1 MDEKQLN
8 DMLSTLKAP
17 APNEERRKAAFSAAM
32 AAFDT
37 NSELLGQGDDDSDRL
52 TDRNNKTVRRS
63 LMQRSHRVSG
73 LAGGVALCALVAV
86 LGMPFFTHQVD
97 DIINISAM
105 NGAGTDLKN
114 KVGTGY
120 EDEVY
125 KKAIMA
131 ENAAKA
137 REAAARG
144 GSAIP
149 VPIAPA
155 QNEQLSVPP
164 SSVAVQSGSNYTTGT
179 LTPGTDQL
187 GEWRQKAEARR
198 LNLESETA
206 PAEADASIAQT
217 VEKGQLADDRKEES
231 RSVPQKTEAKKA
243 KDSDRADK
251 LARAANKPAGA
262 PSSEMAYPV
271 EQPKASRAYSTE
283 AEQAAIAPRDRLVV
297 MPEPRPAP
305 YTPPY
310 YQQQNGS
317 ESFPDYVD
325 NTVKATSAEPVS
337 TFSIDVDTA
346 SYAFVRRSINQGQLP
361 PKGSVRLEE
370 LINYFPY
377 TYELPAKGED
387 PFKPTI
393 AVYKTPWNAEHKLV
407 HIGIKG
413 YDLTDKPK
421 SNMVFLID
429 TSGSMNSPDKLPLVI
444 SSFKLMLDG
453 LNPDDTIG
461 IVTYAGSSGVALEP
475 TKVSNRSKIMA
486 ALNNL
491 SSGGSTA
498 GAAGI
503 EAAYGLARDGFVKEG
518 NNRVILATDGDF
530 NVGIS
535 NPDELKNFIAKKRTE
550 GVFLSVLGFGR
561 GNYQDAT
568 MQALAQNGNG
578 NASYIDN
585 LSEARKV
592 LVQEAGSTL
601 FTIAKDVKIQVEF
614 NPAIVQEYR
623 LIGYETRHLNREDFN
638 NDKIDAG
645 EIGAG
650 HTVTAIY
657 EITPVGATPV
667 TDNLRYGAKE
677 IALAKDDRADKS
689 EFGNE
694 IAFLKMRY
702 KRPDSDTSTL
712 MTRPITSS
720 DEKDLAELPDD
731 LRFAASVAGFGQLL
745 RDSQYTNSLTWDQVI
760 DMATKAKGKDEF
772 GYRAEFINLLR
783 LAKSESGQK

>member
-17 APNEERRKAAFSAAM
+17 APNETRRREAMNAAM
-32 AAFDT
+32 AAFDKNT
-37 NSELLGQGDDDSDRL
+37 ELLGQGDDDSDRL

-86 LGMPFFTHQVD
+86 LGMPFFTQQVEQ
-97 DIINISAM
+97 INNSALT
-105 NGAGTDLKN
+105 GAGSDLKP
-114 KVGTGY
+114 KVGQGF
-120 EDEVY
+120 EDEAY
-125 KKAIMA
+125 RKALEA
-131 ENAAKA
+131 ENASKLK
-137 REAAARG
+137 EAQTRG
-144 GSAIP
+144 GSAMP
-149 VPIAPA
+149 VPISGA
-155 QNEQLSVPP
+155 QQEQLSIPP
-164 SSVAVQSGSNYTTGT
+164 VQSIPAGDP
-179 LTPGTDQL
+179 LA
-187 GEWRQKAEARR
+187 EWRQKAEARR
-198 LNLESETA
+198 LSLGSETA
-206 PAEADASIAQT
+206 PAEADSASSAQSL
-217 VEKGQLADDRKEES
+217 EKGQLAGGRAEQS
-231 RSVPQKTEAKKA
+231 RSVPQKVEAKKA
-243 KDSDRADK
+243 YDGRADK
-251 LARAANKPAGA
+251 AAGAANKPWNGFQPGVSYAPEAVA
-262 PSSEMAYPV
+262 PSVSAP
-271 EQPKASRAYSTE
+271 
-283 AEQAAIAPRDRLVV
+283 APRDRMIV
-297 MPEPRPAP
+297 MPEPRPVP
-305 YTPPY
+305 YQQPY
-310 YQQQNGS
+310 YNEGNS
-317 ESFPDYVD
+317 ESFPDFVD
-325 NTVKATSAEPVS
+325 NPVKSTSAEPVS

-361 PKGSVRLEE
+361 PKGAVRLEE

-377 TYELPAKGED
+377 SYELPSKNED

-444 SSFKLMLDG
+444 SSFKLMLDN

-461 IVTYAGSSGVALEP
+461 IVTYAGSSGVVLEP
-475 TKVSNRSKIMA
+475 TKVANRAKIME

-503 EAAYGLARDGFVKEG
+503 EAAYSLARDGFVKEG

-535 NPDELKNFIAKKRTE
+535 NPDELKNFIAKKRSE

-614 NPAIVQEYR
+614 NPALVQEYR

-667 TDNLRYGAKE
+667 ADNLRYGAKE
-677 IALAKDDRADKS
+677 MALAKDDRADKS
-689 EFGNE
+689 EFSNE

-720 DEKDLAELPDD
+720 DEKDFVELSDD
-731 LRFAASVAGFGQLL
+731 IRFAASVAGFGQLL

-760 DMATKAKGKDEF
+760 EMAVSAKGKDEF
-772 GYRAEFINLLR
+772 GYRSEFINLLR

>member
-8 DMLSTLKAP
+8 DMLSNLKAP
-17 APNEERRKAAFSAAM
+17 APNDNRRQEAMTAAM
-32 AAFDT
+32 AAFDK

-52 TDRNNKTVRRS
+52 TDRNNKTARRS
-63 LMQRSHRVSG
+63 IMQRSHRLSG
-73 LAGGVALCALVAV
+73 PVGAVALCALVAV
-86 LGMPFFTHQVD
+86 LGVPFFTHQTEE
-97 DIINISAM
+97 IINMSRIS
-105 NGAGTDLKN
+105 GAGSDLKN
-114 KVGTGY
+114 KVGQGID
-120 EDEVY
+120 DEVY
-125 KKAIMA
+125 RKAIET
-131 ENAAKA
+131 ENAANAK
-137 REAAARG
+137 RAAAQG
-144 GSAIP
+144 GSAMP
-149 VPIAPA
+149 LPIGAS
-155 QNEQLSVPP
+155 QGEQLSVPP
-164 SSVAVQSGSNYTTGT
+164 P
-179 LTPGTDQL
+179 TPAAASDPL
-187 GEWRQKAEARR
+187 AEWRQKAESRR
-198 LNLESETA
+198 LSLESDTA
-206 PAEADASIAQT
+206 PPEADAAAQ
-217 VEKGQLADDRKEES
+217 GQVAAS
-231 RSVPQKTEAKKA
+231 RSEDRSAAPQKAEAKK
-243 KDSDRADK
+243 DNRADK
-251 LARAANKPAGA
+251 LARVANKPAGGPTAEMVA
-262 PSSEMAYPV
+262 PSVSIP
-271 EQPKASRAYSTE
+271 
-283 AEQAAIAPRDRLVV
+283 APREKGLDEFEAFRAKLSSNYVQ
-297 MPEPRPAP
+297 E
-305 YTPPY
+305 
-310 YQQQNGS
+310 GS
-317 ESFPDYVD
+317 ESFPDFVD
-325 NTVKATSAEPVS
+325 NPVKSTSAEPVS

-377 TYELPAKGED
+377 SYELPTKNED

-413 YDLTDKPK
+413 YDLADKPK

-444 SSFKLMLDG
+444 SSFKLMLDN

-475 TKVSNRSKIMA
+475 TKVSNRAKIME

-503 EAAYGLARDGFVKEG
+503 EAAYSLAHEGFVKEG

-535 NPDELKNFIAKKRTE
+535 NPDELKNFIAKKRSE

-614 NPAIVQEYR
+614 NPALVQEYR

-677 IALAKDDRADKS
+677 MALAKDDRADKS

-702 KRPDSDTSTL
+702 KRPDSDVSTL

-720 DEKDLAELPDD
+720 DEKDFAALPDD

-745 RDSQYTNSLTWDQVI
+745 RDSQYTNSLTWDSVI
-760 DMATKAKGKDEF
+760 EMATNAKGKDEF

>member
-97 DIINISAM
+97 EIVNNSSM
-105 NGAGTDLKN
+105 MGAGSDLKN

-137 REAAARG
+137 KEAAARG
-144 GSAIP
+144 GSAMP
-149 VPIAPA
+149 VPIAPG

-164 SSVAVQSGSNYTTGT
+164 AQTTTSFTTGA
-179 LTPGTDQL
+179 LTPAAPVPDQL

-198 LNLESETA
+198 LNLESEMA
-206 PAEADASIAQT
+206 PPEADDASASQLQPM
-217 VEKGQLADDRKEES
+217 EKGQLADGRTEQS

-243 KDSDRADK
+243 KDSRADK
-251 LARAANKPAGA
+251 LARVANKPAGA
-262 PSSEMAYPV
+262 PASEAVAPSPTFRDM
-271 EQPKASRAYSTE
+271 E
-283 AEQAAIAPRDRLVV
+283 APRDRAIV

-310 YQQQNGS
+310 YQEGNS
-317 ESFPDYVD
+317 ESFPDFVD
-325 NTVKATSAEPVS
+325 NPVKSTTAEPVS

-461 IVTYAGSSGVALEP
+461 IVTYAGSSGVTLEP

-535 NPDELKNFIAKKRTE
+535 NPDELKNFIAKKRSE

-677 IALAKDDRADKS
+677 MALAKDDRADKS

-720 DEKDLAELPDD
+720 DEKDFAELPDD

>member
-8 DMLSTLKAP
+8 DMLSTVKAP
-17 APNEERRKAAFSAAM
+17 APNEARRQAAM
-32 AAFDT
+32 AQALAAFDK

-86 LGMPFFTHQVD
+86 LGMPFFTRQAE
-97 DIINISAM
+97 DIANISSIT
-105 NGAGTDLKN
+105 GADGSLKA
-114 KVGTGY
+114 KAGASV
-120 EDEVY
+120 EDQVY
-125 KKAIMA
+125 RKAIEA
-131 ENAAKA
+131 DNAAKA
-137 REAAARG
+137 KEAVARG
-144 GSAIP
+144 GSAM
-149 VPIAPA
+149 PIAIGSA
-155 QNEQLSVPP
+155 QTEQLSVPP
-164 SSVAVQSGSNYTTGT
+164 AQPAAAVD
-179 LTPGTDQL
+179 PL

-198 LNLESETA
+198 LSVDSEA
-206 PAEADASIAQT
+206 GPAADAAA
-217 VEKGQLADDRKEES
+217 KGQLSAGRSEEL
-231 RSVPQKTEAKKA
+231 RAVPQKTEAKK
-243 KDSDRADK
+243 DNRADK
-251 LARAANKPAGA
+251 LARVANKPAGA
-262 PSSEMAYPV
+262 PASEAVAPSVSMPAP
-271 EQPKASRAYSTE
+271 QDRA
-283 AEQAAIAPRDRLVV
+283 IV
-297 MPEPRPAP
+297 MPEPRPVP

-310 YQQQNGS
+310 YQQQNSS
-317 ESFPDYVD
+317 ESFPDFVD
-325 NTVKATSAEPVS
+325 NPVKATSAEPVS

-377 TYELPAKGED
+377 SYELPTKNED

-444 SSFKLMLDG
+444 SSFKLMLDN

-475 TKVSNRSKIMA
+475 TKVSNRTKIME

-503 EAAYGLARDGFVKEG
+503 EAAYSLAREGFVKEG

-578 NASYIDN
+578 NAAYIDN

-614 NPAIVQEYR
+614 NPALVQEYR

-667 TDNLRYGAKE
+667 TDNLRYGQKE
-677 IALAKDDRADKS
+677 MALAKDDRADKS

-720 DEKDLAELPDD
+720 DEKDFAQLPDD

-760 DMATKAKGKDEF
+760 EMATNAKGKDEF

>member
-1 MDEKQLN
+1 
-8 DMLSTLKAP
+8 
-17 APNEERRKAAFSAAM
+17 
-32 AAFDT
+32 
-37 NSELLGQGDDDSDRL
+37 
-52 TDRNNKTVRRS
+52 
-63 LMQRSHRVSG
+63 
-73 LAGGVALCALVAV
+73 
-86 LGMPFFTHQVD
+86 
-97 DIINISAM
+97 
-105 NGAGTDLKN
+105 
-114 KVGTGY
+114 
-120 EDEVY
+120 
-125 KKAIMA
+125 
-131 ENAAKA
+131 
-137 REAAARG
+137 
-144 GSAIP
+144 
-149 VPIAPA
+149 
-155 QNEQLSVPP
+155 
-164 SSVAVQSGSNYTTGT
+164 
-179 LTPGTDQL
+179 
-187 GEWRQKAEARR
+187 
-198 LNLESETA
+198 
-206 PAEADASIAQT
+206 
-217 VEKGQLADDRKEES
+217 
-231 RSVPQKTEAKKA
+231 
-243 KDSDRADK
+243 
-251 LARAANKPAGA
+251 
-262 PSSEMAYPV
+262 
-271 EQPKASRAYSTE
+271 
-283 AEQAAIAPRDRLVV
+283 
-297 MPEPRPAP
+297 
-305 YTPPY
+305 
-310 YQQQNGS
+310 
-317 ESFPDYVD
+317 
-325 NTVKATSAEPVS
+325 
-337 TFSIDVDTA
+337 
-346 SYAFVRRSINQGQLP
+346 
-361 PKGSVRLEE
+361 
-370 LINYFPY
+370 
-377 TYELPAKGED
+377 
-387 PFKPTI
+387 
-393 AVYKTPWNAEHKLV
+393 
-407 HIGIKG
+407 
-413 YDLTDKPK
+413 
-421 SNMVFLID
+421 
-429 TSGSMNSPDKLPLVI
+429 
-444 SSFKLMLDG
+444 LMLDN

-475 TKVSNRSKIMA
+475 TKVSNRTKIME

-503 EAAYGLARDGFVKEG
+503 EAAYDLARDGFVKEG

-535 NPDELKNFIAKKRTE
+535 NPDELKNFIAKKRSE

-614 NPAIVQEYR
+614 NPNIVQEYR

-667 TDNLRYGAKE
+667 VDGLRYGQKE
-677 IALAKDDRADKS
+677 MALAKDDRADKS

-720 DEKDLAELPDD
+720 DEKDFAELSDD

-760 DMATKAKGKDEF
+760 EMATNAKGKDEF

>member
-8 DMLSTLKAP
+8 DMLSTVKAP
-17 APNEERRKAAFSAAM
+17 APNETRRQEAMAAAM
-32 AAFDT
+32 AAFDK

-86 LGMPFFTHQVD
+86 LGMPFFTRQAE
-97 DIINISAM
+97 DIANISRVT
-105 NGAGTDLKN
+105 GADSSLKA
-114 KVGTGY
+114 KVGAAV

-125 KKAIMA
+125 RKAIEA
-131 ENAAKA
+131 DNAAKMK
-137 REAAARG
+137 EAVARG
-144 GSAIP
+144 GSAMP
-149 VPIAPA
+149 VPIGSS
-155 QNEQLSVPP
+155 QSEQLSVPP
-164 SSVAVQSGSNYTTGT
+164 AQPAAVADS
-179 LTPGTDQL
+179 L

-198 LNLESETA
+198 LSLENEIA
-206 PAEADASIAQT
+206 PPEADAA
-217 VEKGQLADDRKEES
+217 EKGQLSAGRSEEL
-231 RSVPQKTEAKKA
+231 RAVPQKTEAKK
-243 KDSDRADK
+243 DSRADK
-251 LARAANKPAGA
+251 LARVANKPAAA
-262 PSSEMAYPV
+262 PSSEAV
-271 EQPKASRAYSTE
+271 
-283 AEQAAIAPRDRLVV
+283 APSVSVPMPQDRLVV
-297 MPEPRPAP
+297 MPEPRPVP

-310 YQQQNGS
+310 YQQQNSS
-317 ESFPDYVD
+317 ESFPDFVD
-325 NTVKATSAEPVS
+325 NPVKSTSAEPVS

-377 TYELPAKGED
+377 SYELPTKNED

-444 SSFKLMLDG
+444 SSFKLMLDN

-475 TKVSNRSKIMA
+475 TKVSNRAKIME

-535 NPDELKNFIAKKRTE
+535 NPDELKNFIAKKRSE

-614 NPAIVQEYR
+614 NPALVQEYR

-677 IALAKDDRADKS
+677 MALAKDDRADKS
-689 EFGNE
+689 EFSNE

-720 DEKDLAELPDD
+720 DEKDFAELPDD

-760 DMATKAKGKDEF
+760 EMATNAKGKDEF

-783 LAKSESGQK
+783 LAKSESGLN

>member
-8 DMLSTLKAP
+8 DMLSTVKAP
-17 APNEERRKAAFSAAM
+17 APNEERRQAAM
-32 AAFDT
+32 AQALAAFDK
-37 NSELLGQGDDDSDRL
+37 NSALLGQGDDDSDRL

-86 LGMPFFTHQVD
+86 LGMPFFTRQAEDLV
-97 DIINISAM
+97 NISRIT
-105 NGAGTDLKN
+105 GADSTLKA
-114 KVGTGY
+114 KAGGAI

-125 KKAIMA
+125 RKAIEA
-131 ENAAKA
+131 ENAAKVK
-137 REAAARG
+137 EAASRG
-144 GSAIP
+144 GSAM
-149 VPIAPA
+149 PISIGSA
-155 QNEQLSVPP
+155 QTEQLSVPP
-164 SSVAVQSGSNYTTGT
+164 AQPAAAADP
-179 LTPGTDQL
+179 LQ
-187 GEWRQKAEARR
+187 EWRQKAEGRR
-198 LNLESETA
+198 LSLESETA
-206 PAEADASIAQT
+206 PPEADDASAAQPL
-217 VEKGQLADDRKEES
+217 EKGQLADGRAEQG
-231 RSVPQKTEAKKA
+231 RSAPQKTEAKKA
-243 KDSDRADK
+243 KDSSSRADK
-251 LARAANKPAGA
+251 DARIASKVSGAGGVLGAANKPAGGPTAEMVA
-262 PSSEMAYPV
+262 PSAL
-271 EQPKASRAYSTE
+271 
-283 AEQAAIAPRDRLVV
+283 APRDRLVV
-297 MPEPRPAP
+297 MPEPRPVP

-310 YQQQNGS
+310 YQQQNSS
-317 ESFPDYVD
+317 ESFPDFVD
-325 NTVKATSAEPVS
+325 NPVKATSAEPVS

-361 PKGSVRLEE
+361 PKGAVRLEE

-377 TYELPAKGED
+377 SYELPTKNED

-444 SSFKLMLDG
+444 SSFKLMLDN

-475 TKVSNRSKIMA
+475 TKVSNRAKIME

-503 EAAYGLARDGFVKEG
+503 EAAYNLAREGFVKEG

-614 NPAIVQEYR
+614 NPALVQEYR

-667 TDNLRYGAKE
+667 ADNLRYGQKE
-677 IALAKDDRADKS
+677 MALAKDEHADKS
-689 EFGNE
+689 EFSNE

-720 DEKDLAELPDD
+720 DEKDFAELPDD

-745 RDSQYTNSLTWDQVI
+745 RDSQYTNNLTWDQVI
-760 DMATKAKGKDEF
+760 EMATNAKGKDEF

>member
-8 DMLSTLKAP
+8 DMLSNLKAP
-17 APNEERRKAAFSAAM
+17 APNDNRRQEAISAAM
-32 AAFDT
+32 AAFDK
-37 NSELLGQGDDDSDRL
+37 NSALLGQGDDDSDRL

-63 LMQRSHRVSG
+63 IMQRSHRLSG
-73 LAGGVALCALVAV
+73 PVGAVALCALVAV
-86 LGMPFFTHQVD
+86 LGVPFFTHQVD
-97 DIINISAM
+97 DIINTSSIT
-105 NGAGTDLKN
+105 GADSSLKN
-114 KVGTGY
+114 KVGQGI

-125 KKAIMA
+125 RKAIES
-131 ENAAKA
+131 ENAANAKK
-137 REAAARG
+137 AAAQG
-144 GSAIP
+144 GSAMP
-149 VPIAPA
+149 VPIGAS
-155 QNEQLSVPP
+155 QTEGLVVPP
-164 SSVAVQSGSNYTTGT
+164 P
-179 LTPGTDQL
+179 TPAAAGDQL

-198 LNLESETA
+198 LSLESETA
-206 PAEADASIAQT
+206 PPEADDASIAQPK
-217 VEKGQLADDRKEES
+217 EKGQLADGRAEES
-231 RSVPQKTEAKKA
+231 RAVPQRTEAKK
-243 KDSDRADK
+243 DNRSRADK
-251 LARAANKPAGA
+251 KMDMAGNFSGDKVARAANKPAGGPSAEMVA
-262 PSSEMAYPV
+262 PSVS
-271 EQPKASRAYSTE
+271 
-283 AEQAAIAPRDRLVV
+283 AAAPRDRLSVIA
-297 MPEPRPAP
+297 EPRPAP

-310 YQQQNGS
+310 YQQQNGG
-317 ESFPDYVD
+317 ESFPDFVD
-325 NTVKATSAEPVS
+325 NAVKATSSEPVS

-377 TYELPAKGED
+377 NYELPAKGED

-475 TKVSNRSKIMA
+475 TKVSNRTKIMQ

-503 EAAYGLARDGFVKEG
+503 EAAYSLAHDGFVKEG

-535 NPDELKNFIAKKRTE
+535 NPDDLKNFIAKKRTE

-614 NPAIVQEYR
+614 NPALVQEYR

-657 EITPVGATPV
+657 EITPVGATPA
-667 TDNLRYGAKE
+667 TDNLRYGARE
-677 IALAKDDRADKS
+677 MALAKDDRADKS

-702 KRPDSDTSTL
+702 KRPDSDVSTL

-720 DEKDLAELPDD
+720 GEKDFAELPDD

-745 RDSQYTNSLTWDQVI
+745 RDSQYTNSLTWDNVI
-760 DMATKAKGKDEF
+760 EMATNAKGKDEF

>member
-8 DMLSTLKAP
+8 DMLSTVKAP
-17 APNEERRKAAFSAAM
+17 APNEERRQAALAAAM
-32 AAFDT
+32 AAFDK
-37 NSELLGQGDDDSDRL
+37 NSALLGQGDDDSDRL

-86 LGMPFFTHQVD
+86 LGMPFFTRQAEDLV
-97 DIINISAM
+97 NISSIT
-105 NGAGTDLKN
+105 GADSTLKA
-114 KVGTGY
+114 KAGGAI

-125 KKAIMA
+125 RKAIEA
-131 ENAAKA
+131 ENAAKVK
-137 REAAARG
+137 EAVARG
-144 GSAIP
+144 GSAMPTSIGASQP
-149 VPIAPA
+149 EGLI
-155 QNEQLSVPP
+155 VPP
-164 SSVAVQSGSNYTTGT
+164 P
-179 LTPGTDQL
+179 TPAAAADPL

-198 LNLESETA
+198 LSFEGEA
-206 PAEADASIAQT
+206 GPAADAAA
-217 VEKGQLADDRKEES
+217 KGQLSAGRSEEL
-231 RSVPQKTEAKKA
+231 RAVPQKMEAKK
-243 KDSDRADK
+243 DNRADK
-251 LARAANKPAGA
+251 LARVANKPAAAPASEAVA
-262 PSSEMAYPV
+262 PSVVM
-271 EQPKASRAYSTE
+271 QDR
-283 AEQAAIAPRDRLVV
+283 AIAI
-297 MPEPRPAP
+297 PEPRPVP

-310 YQQQNGS
+310 YQQQNSS
-317 ESFPDYVD
+317 ESFPDFVD
-325 NTVKATSAEPVS
+325 NPVKSTSAEPVS

-377 TYELPAKGED
+377 SYELPTKNED

-444 SSFKLMLDG
+444 SSFKLMLDN

-475 TKVSNRSKIMA
+475 TKVSNREKIMA

-503 EAAYGLARDGFVKEG
+503 EAAYNLAREGFVKEG

-535 NPDELKNFIAKKRTE
+535 NPDELKNFIAKKRSE

-614 NPAIVQEYR
+614 NPALVQEYR

-667 TDNLRYGAKE
+667 TDNLRYGQKE
-677 IALAKDDRADKS
+677 MALAKDDRADKS
-689 EFGNE
+689 EFSNE

-720 DEKDLAELPDD
+720 DEKDFAELSDD

-760 DMATKAKGKDEF
+760 EMATNAKGKDEF

>member
-17 APNEERRKAAFSAAM
+17 APNETRRREAMDAAM
-32 AAFDT
+32 AAFDK

-86 LGMPFFTHQVD
+86 LGMPFFTQQVEQ
-97 DIINISAM
+97 INNSALT
-105 NGAGTDLKN
+105 GAGSDLKP
-114 KVGTGY
+114 KVGQGF
-120 EDEVY
+120 EDEAFR
-125 KKAIMA
+125 KALEA
-131 ENAAKA
+131 ENASKLK
-137 REAAARG
+137 ESQLRG
-144 GSAIP
+144 GSSMP
-149 VPIAPA
+149 VPIAGS
-155 QNEQLSVPP
+155 QQQQLSVPP
-164 SSVAVQSGSNYTTGT
+164 VQS
-179 LTPGTDQL
+179 TPAGDPL
-187 GEWRQKAEARR
+187 AEWRQKAQARR
-198 LNLESETA
+198 LSLGSETA
-206 PAEADASIAQT
+206 PAEADSASSAQSL
-217 VEKGQLADDRKEES
+217 EKGQLAGGRAEQS
-231 RSVPQKTEAKKA
+231 RSVPQKEEAKKR
-243 KDSDRADK
+243 DMRADK
-251 LARAANKPAGA
+251 LARVANKAAGNAVPA
-262 PSSEMAYPV
+262 PSTTFRDM
-271 EQPKASRAYSTE
+271 E
-283 AEQAAIAPRDRLVV
+283 AAAPRDRMIV
-297 MPEPRPAP
+297 MPEPRPVP
-305 YTPPY
+305 
-310 YQQQNGS
+310 YQQPYHNEGNS
-317 ESFPDYVD
+317 ESFPDFVD
-325 NTVKATSAEPVS
+325 NPVKSTSAEPVS

-361 PKGSVRLEE
+361 PKGAVRLEE

-377 TYELPAKGED
+377 SYELPAKNED

-393 AVYKTPWNAEHKLV
+393 AVYKTPWNAEHKFV

-429 TSGSMNSPDKLPLVI
+429 TSGSMNSPDKLPLVV
-444 SSFKLMLDG
+444 SSFKLMLDN

-461 IVTYAGSSGVALEP
+461 IVTYAGSSGVVLEP
-475 TKVSNRSKIMA
+475 TKVSNRAKIME

-503 EAAYGLARDGFVKEG
+503 EAAYDLAREGFVKEG

-535 NPDELKNFIAKKRTE
+535 NPDELKNFIAKKRSE

-614 NPAIVQEYR
+614 NPALVQEYR
-623 LIGYETRHLNREDFN
+623 LIGHETRHLNREDFN

-667 TDNLRYGAKE
+667 ADNLRYGAKE
-677 IALAKDDRADKS
+677 MALAKDDRADKS
-689 EFGNE
+689 EFSNE

-720 DEKDLAELPDD
+720 DEKDFAELSDD
-731 LRFAASVAGFGQLL
+731 IRFAASVAGFGQLL

-760 DMATKAKGKDEF
+760 EMAVSAKGKDEF